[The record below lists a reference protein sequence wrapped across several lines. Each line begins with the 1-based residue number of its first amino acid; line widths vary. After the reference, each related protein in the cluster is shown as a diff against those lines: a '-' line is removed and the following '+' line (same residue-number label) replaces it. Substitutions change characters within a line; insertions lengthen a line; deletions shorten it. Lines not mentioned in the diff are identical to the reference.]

1 METIEHKICGIPCQ
15 LQVVHFLK
23 VKPCAWADNPDD
35 YYGFEECEYN
45 VLDRRGR
52 AAPWLEKKMD
62 DKEREKAENVIAERM
77 GERDYDGDDGSYDG
91 DY

>member
-15 LQVVHFLK
+15 LKVTVFND

-35 YYGFEECEYN
+35 YYGYSEIEYD

-52 AAPWLEKKMD
+52 PALWLEKKMD
-62 DKEREKAENVIAERM
+62 DKERDAAEAAIINKLRH
-77 GERDYDGDDGSYDG
+77 
-91 DY
+91 